1 MARFT
6 RRRHPRRRLGDF
18 FDRELSE
25 APWEETIRK
34 WVPLLAPAIMAAATH
49 GLLRTAHAARS
60 LSIVQTPHRLHELAQ
75 GLGYWAARYQALP
88 GTPSEDDASNLASD
102 AVRKLRRVNEPGF
115 RGQGLIFDEVRGL
128 DEEPEFANAIGLAGP
143 EDDLSTFISDLTE
156 TFATFYLAN
165 DTSPIAFVHTVTA
178 PSALRL
184 VAPYLDEADT
194 RLAARYAWQTC
205 AAIYTWYEVQ
215 DPGPAP
221 EPTLAA
227 ENRDELI
234 DKGDSRC
241 RTAHHQVR
249 RGVSQRVCD
258 KSQPRVPDGRLD
270 ATERGDLTSG
280 PHRGALPKQLN
291 RRVNH

>member
-1 MARFT
+1 MGRDHQEVGPAARA
-6 RRRHPRRRLGDF
+6 GDHGGCN
-18 FDRELSE
+18 
-25 APWEETIRK
+25 
-34 WVPLLAPAIMAAATH
+34 H

-234 DKGDSRC
+234 DRAIHAAGPHTIKFAEACLREYAINPNPVYL
-241 RTAHHQVR
+241 TAA
-249 RGVSQRVCD
+249 
-258 KSQPRVPDGRLD
+258 LD
-270 ATERGDLTSG
+270 ATERVG
-280 PHRGALPKQLN
+280 PY
-291 RRVNH
+291 